1 MDYGLDGIV
10 GLGYMEYFTY
20 SMTLASDL
28 TGSQWIRWKSGF
40 LCGLE
45 SLLLSLS
52 LWMVSMGM
60 VI

>member
-1 MDYGLDGIV
+1 MSYGLDGIV

-40 LCGLE
+40 LCGL
-45 SLLLSLS
+45 SGVIAAQLSLR
-52 LWMVSMGM
+52 MVS
-60 VI
+60 